1 MNTFLSYIG
10 WQCLALCLSPSPFH
24 PLTLS
29 SFIHSLRLHR
39 AHTTF
44 YELPQFDK
52 KEIQAEE
59 MVQKKKNEI
68 IYINDI

>member
-10 WQCLALCLSPSPFH
+10 WQCLALCLSLSPFLS
-24 PLTLS
+24 LTLF
-29 SFIHSLRLHR
+29 FIHSLRLHR

-52 KEIQAEE
+52 KKIQAEE
-59 MVQKKKNEI
+59 MVQKKKMK
-68 IYINDI
+68 